1 MRDLIHLMK
10 RPLLVTWICILALG
24 AGAFAAPLAG
34 QARTAKKPA
43 AKAPAAKSAPAKP
56 AAPKTER
63 PVPFR
68 AGEVL
73 AYDVSWSSYVTAGTA
88 TVTVREKRESYGSTA
103 YYIVAEGRPTPL
115 LSKLYTLFYKADT
128 LLDAYT
134 LLPQRG
140 SVYSEEGKD
149 RRTKTTSFN
158 QGARTA
164 VYEVQTATN
173 VRKDLKLPAF
183 AQDGLS
189 AIYVLRAIPM
199 KQGASITMPVTDSGR
214 VYKVQVTVGGREPLR
229 AAGQTM
235 NAWRVTLSA
244 TDEKGKSG
252 GRPLTMWIS
261 DDERKLPVKLQAD
274 LAVGSFQLTLRE
286 AR

>member
-1 MRDLIHLMK
+1 MTAVAVGIA
-10 RPLLVTWICILALG
+10 VLAV
-24 AGAFAAPLAG
+24 PMAG
-34 QARTAKKPA
+34 QTRTAKKPA
-43 AKAPAAKSAPAKP
+43 AKTTAPASKAPAPASKTAPAAK
-56 AAPKTER
+56 TEK

-68 AGEVL
+68 MGEVL

-88 TVTVREKRESYGSTA
+88 TVTVREKKPSYGSTA

-115 LSKLYTLFYKADT
+115 VSKLYTLYYKADT
-128 LLDAYT
+128 LLDAYS

-173 VRKDLKLPAF
+173 VRKDITIPAY
-183 AQDGLS
+183 AQDALS
-189 AIYVLRAIPM
+189 AIYVLRAIPF
-199 KQGASITMPVTDSGR
+199 KQGASTTMPVSDSGR
-214 VYKVQVTVGGREPLR
+214 TYKVQATVAGHEPVR
-229 AAGQTM
+229 AAGQTF
-235 NAWRVTLSA
+235 NAWRITLAVS
-244 TDEKGKSG
+244 DEKGKSA
-252 GRPLTMWIS
+252 GRSMAMWIS
-261 DDERKLPVKLQAD
+261 DDEKKLPVKLQAE